1 MRLQQEANQNKARMS
16 GVNEMEEDEA
26 NASHSA
32 GYTRFTPHLYD
43 TSFSARSQSLESS
56 THHSPASPLEQHVT
70 PPRTQ
75 SYPVGVVAEVHL
87 SPHQSPRPFAHP
99 HETYPVDLAS
109 PRRQQRFDYYNTYTK
124 QGMLSQ
130 AGINFDF
137 TGRSTSHVHAC
148 SASTPKERFLLASKH
163 ITFHGTRLKL
173 RTGVSLQNRRCRR
186 GKHTTG

>member
-1 MRLQQEANQNKARMS
+1 MGAEQSVEKMGMGLFNEENMFCCRGVSDKDAQKRGDFCHYRREPAAGAPARGWREERLMRLQQEANQNKARMS

-75 SYPVGVVAEVHL
+75 SYPVGVVAE
-87 SPHQSPRPFAHP
+87 
-99 HETYPVDLAS
+99 
-109 PRRQQRFDYYNTYTK
+109 
-124 QGMLSQ
+124 
-130 AGINFDF
+130 
-137 TGRSTSHVHAC
+137 
-148 SASTPKERFLLASKH
+148 
-163 ITFHGTRLKL
+163 
-173 RTGVSLQNRRCRR
+173 
-186 GKHTTG
+186 